1 MSGAA
6 SRYSGTRLEF
16 ARIDEATRKT
26 LRDLWTVVEPNLDG
40 ILAGFY
46 KHLVMEPSLRELLGN
61 RQAAL
66 ESAQKTH
73 WQRLFSA
80 KFDEDYESSINRIG
94 RAHSRIGLEPRW
106 YIAGYQFV
114 LNELTAVVLKRHRF
128 SVTKAQGALQALN
141 KAVLLDLDYAISTYQ
156 QILMEEQEARTR
168 CLSEAIDRF
177 KDKVEAS
184 LATVDKAADTM
195 QKRAD
200 TLSSV
205 AGAAS
210 HEAISASAASEQ
222 TSTSVQ
228 TVASA
233 AEELA
238 SSIEEIARQVT
249 GASDVARRAN
259 VVTDSASREV
269 GLLSVTAQK
278 IGDVIGLIQAIAEQT
293 NLLALNATI
302 EAARAGDAGR
312 GFAIVAQE
320 VKNLAG
326 QTSRATE
333 DIAQQIAEIQSA
345 TTRAVDTI
353 SSIAS
358 TVGEIDTLTATIAA
372 AIEEQGAA
380 TREISMNVQHA
391 AQGTVTLTRNVTGVT
406 AAIDKT
412 EDAARDFLVVSGD
425 LRGQSDQ
432 ISGQIRDFFSEIRQT
447 TESGAAKGKHT
458 AASGAGSGRAADTR
472 RYA

>member
-1 MSGAA
+1 MSGAGNTH
-6 SRYSGTRLEF
+6 SGTRLEF
-16 ARIDEATRKT
+16 ARIDDGTRQQ
-26 LRDLWTVVEPNLDG
+26 LRALWKVVEPELPAV
-40 ILAGFY
+40 LARFY
-46 KHLVMEPSLRELLGN
+46 KHLLTQPQLKQLLGS

-66 ESAQKTH
+66 ESAQTTH

-80 KFDEDYESSINRIG
+80 RFDEDYENSINRIG

-114 LNELTAVVLKRHRF
+114 LNELTALVLKRHRF

-156 QILMEEQEARTR
+156 QILMEEQEERTR
-168 CLSEAIDRF
+168 DLADAIDRF
-177 KDKVEAS
+177 KGKVEVS
-184 LATVDKAADTM
+184 LASVDKAADTM

-205 AGAAS
+205 ASAAS
-210 HEAISASAASEQ
+210 QESVSASAASEQ
-222 TSTSVQ
+222 TSAGVQ

-238 SSIEEIARQVT
+238 SSIEEIGRQIT

-259 VVTDSASREV
+259 VQTDSASHEV
-269 GLLSVTAQK
+269 GRLSVTAQK

-326 QTSRATE
+326 QTSKATE
-333 DIAQQIAEIQSA
+333 DIAQQIAEIQTA
-345 TTRAVDTI
+345 TTNAVERI
-353 SSIAS
+353 GSIAS
-358 TVGEIDTLTATIAA
+358 TVGEIDALTATIAA
-372 AIEEQGAA
+372 AVEEQGAA
-380 TREISMNVQHA
+380 TREISMSVQHA
-391 AQGTVTLTRNVTGVT
+391 AQGTVTLTRNVTGVN
-406 AAIDKT
+406 AAIEKT
-412 EDAARDFLVVSGD
+412 EDAARDFLTVSGD
-425 LRGQSDQ
+425 LRGQSGQ
-432 ISGQIRDFFSEIRQT
+432 ISEQVRDFFAEIRRT
-447 TESGAAKGKHT
+447 SETSGQKGAQK
-458 AASGAGSGRAADTR
+458 ASGKGSSRAA
-472 RYA
+472 